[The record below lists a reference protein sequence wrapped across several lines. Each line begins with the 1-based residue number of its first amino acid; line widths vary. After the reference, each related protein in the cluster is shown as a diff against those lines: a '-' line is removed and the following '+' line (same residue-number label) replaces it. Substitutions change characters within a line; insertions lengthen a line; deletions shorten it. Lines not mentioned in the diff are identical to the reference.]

1 MVKDIST
8 VEEAL
13 EDIKAGKM
21 IVVIDDETREN
32 EGDIIMAAEM
42 VDAEAVNFIAKHA
55 RGLICVAL
63 TGEMLDRLQLGM
75 MVQENTAKMST
86 PFTISVDAV
95 QGTTT
100 GISAFDRATTIR
112 ALVDERTQPDDLA
125 RPGHIFPLRA
135 ARGGVLRRAGHTEA
149 AVDLCRMAGLRPSG
163 LLCEILAEDG
173 TMARGPEL
181 TVFAKQ
187 WGLKMITVFDLI
199 EYRRMKEKLVR
210 REAEADLPT
219 KYGDFRLIAYEGTV
233 DGSESVALIKGE
245 PWKNESALVRVHSQ
259 CLTGDV
265 FGSRRCDCGD
275 QLSSALEQICEE
287 GSGVFLYI
295 QQEGRGIGLVNKV
308 RAYELQDKGRDT
320 VEANEELGFPADLR
334 DYGIGAQ
341 ILVDIGLHK
350 IRLLTNNP
358 RKIIG
363 LKAYGLEV
371 VERRPIEITPNLKNV
386 RYLSTKR
393 DKLGHLFGELREEV
407 RKDDGNDCGCNCG
420 STAKGEKDGC

>member
-21 IVVIDDETREN
+21 IVVIDDEAREN

-245 PWKNESALVRVHSQ
+245 PWKDESALVRVHSQ

-371 VERRPIEITPNLKNV
+371 VERRPIEIPPNLKNV

-407 RKDDGNDCGCNCG
+407 RKDDGKNCGCNCG

>member
-1 MVKDIST
+1 VVKDIST

-63 TGEMLDRLQLGM
+63 TGERLDRLLLGM

-112 ALVDERTQPDDLA
+112 ALVDERTAPDDLA

-149 AVDLCRMAGLRPSG
+149 AVDLSRMAGLNPAG
-163 LLCEILAEDG
+163 VLCEILAEDG

-181 TVFAKQ
+181 TVFARQ

-199 EYRRMKEKLVR
+199 EYRRKKEKLVR

-219 KYGDFRLIAYEGTV
+219 RYGDFRLIAYEGTV

-245 PWKNESALVRVHSQ
+245 PWKDESALVRVHSQ

-308 RAYELQDKGRDT
+308 RAYALQDNGRDT

-358 RKIIG
+358 KKIIG

-386 RYLSTKR
+386 RYMSTKR
-393 DKLGHLFGELREEV
+393 DKLGHLFGELHEEV
-407 RKDDGNDCGCNCG
+407 RKDEDCDCDCKCN

>member
-1 MVKDIST
+1 MVTNT
-8 VEEAL
+8 VEEVI
-13 EDIKAGKM
+13 EDIRAGRM
-21 IVVIDDETREN
+21 VVVVDDETREN
-32 EGDIIMAAEM
+32 EGDIIMAAEK
-42 VDAEAVNFIAKHA
+42 VDAEAVNFIARHA

-63 TGEMLDRLQLGM
+63 TAERLERLQLGM
-75 MVQENTAKMST
+75 MVQENTAKMNT

-95 QGTTT
+95 HGTTT

-112 ALVDERTQPDDLA
+112 ALVDEKTRPEDLA

-135 ARGGVLRRAGHTEA
+135 AAGGVLRRAGHTEA
-149 AVDLCRMAGLRPSG
+149 AVDLARMAGLAPAG
-163 LLCEILAEDG
+163 VLCEILAEDG
-173 TMARGPEL
+173 TMARGEQL
-181 TVFAKQ
+181 TSFAER
-187 WGLKMITVFDLI
+187 WGLKMITVYDLI
-199 EYRRMKEKLVR
+199 EYRRRKEKLVM

-219 KYGDFRLIAYEGTV
+219 RYGQVRLIAYRGTV

-245 PWKNESALVRVHSQ
+245 PWKDESALVRVHSQ

-265 FGSRRCDCGD
+265 FGSLRCDCGD
-275 QLSSALEQICEE
+275 QLSTALRQICEE

-308 RAYELQDKGRDT
+308 RAYALQDRGRDT

-341 ILVDIGLHK
+341 ILADLGLHR

-358 RKIIG
+358 KKIVG
-363 LKAYGLEV
+363 LRAYGLEV
-371 VERRPIEITPNLKNV
+371 VERVPIEVAPNRRNL

-393 DKLGHLFGELREEV
+393 DKLGHLFGDLEDV
-407 RKDDGNDCGCNCG
+407 SGSYDDSDCGCNCG
-420 STAKGEKDGC
+420 PTAKGEKSGG

>member
-32 EGDIIMAAEM
+32 EGDIIIAAEM

-63 TGEMLDRLQLGM
+63 TGERLDKLLLGM

-112 ALVDERTQPDDLA
+112 ALVDERTKPDDLA

-149 AVDLCRMAGLRPSG
+149 AVDLSRMAGLNPAG
-163 LLCEILAEDG
+163 VLCEILADDG

-187 WGLKMITVFDLI
+187 WGLKMITVHDLI
-199 EYRRMKEKLVR
+199 EYRRKKEKLVR
-210 REAEADLPT
+210 REAEAELPT

-245 PWKNESALVRVHSQ
+245 PWKDESALVRVHSQ

-308 RAYELQDKGRDT
+308 RAYALQDNGRDT

-341 ILVDIGLHK
+341 ILADIGLHK

-358 RKIIG
+358 KKIIG

-393 DKLGHLFGELREEV
+393 DKLGHLFGDLHEELR
-407 RKDDGNDCGCNCG
+407 KDEDCDCKCN

>member
-1 MVKDIST
+1 VVKDIST

-63 TGEMLDRLQLGM
+63 TGERLDRLLLGM

-112 ALVDERTQPDDLA
+112 ALVDERTAPDDLA

-149 AVDLCRMAGLRPSG
+149 AVDLSRMAGLNPAG
-163 LLCEILAEDG
+163 VLCEILAEDG

-181 TVFAKQ
+181 TVFARQ

-199 EYRRMKEKLVR
+199 EYRRKKEKLVR

-219 KYGDFRLIAYEGTV
+219 RYGDFRLIAYEGTV

-245 PWKNESALVRVHSQ
+245 PWKDESALVRVHSQ

-308 RAYELQDKGRDT
+308 RAYALQDNGRDT

-358 RKIIG
+358 KKIIG

-386 RYLSTKR
+386 RYMSTKR
-393 DKLGHLFGELREEV
+393 DKLGHLFGDLHEEV
-407 RKDDGNDCGCNCG
+407 RKDEDCDCDCKCN

>member
-13 EDIKAGKM
+13 EDIKSGRM
-21 IVVIDDETREN
+21 IIVVDDETREN

-63 TGEMLDRLQLGM
+63 TGERLDRLQLGM

-95 QGTTT
+95 HGTTT

-112 ALVDERTQPDDLA
+112 SLVDERTKPDDLA

-149 AVDLCRMAGLRPSG
+149 AVDLSRMAGLNPAG
-163 LLCEILAEDG
+163 VLCEILAEDG

-199 EYRRMKEKLVR
+199 EYRRKKEKLVR

-219 KYGDFRLIAYEGTV
+219 KYGNFRLIAYEGTV

-245 PWKNESALVRVHSQ
+245 PWKDESALVRVHSQ

-308 RAYELQDKGRDT
+308 RAYALQDDGRDT

-341 ILVDIGLHK
+341 ILADIGLHK

-358 RKIIG
+358 KKIIG

-371 VERRPIEITPNLKNV
+371 VERRPIEVAPNLKNV
-386 RYLSTKR
+386 RYMSTKR

-407 RKDDGNDCGCNCG
+407 RKDDDCDCGCKCN
-420 STAKGEKDGC
+420 STVKGEKDGC

>member
-1 MVKDIST
+1 
-8 VEEAL
+8 
-13 EDIKAGKM
+13 M
-21 IVVIDDETREN
+21 IVVVDDETREN
-32 EGDIIMAAEM
+32 EGDIIMAAEK
-42 VDAEAVNFIAKHA
+42 VDAEAVNFIARHA

-63 TGEMLDRLQLGM
+63 SGEMLDRLQLGM

-95 QGTTT
+95 HGTTT

-112 ALVDERTQPDDLA
+112 ALVDENTKPDDLA

-149 AVDLCRMAGLRPSG
+149 AVDLSRMAGLNPAG
-163 LLCEILAEDG
+163 VLCEILAEDG

-181 TVFAKQ
+181 TAFAEK
-187 WGLKMITVFDLI
+187 WGLKMITVYDLI
-199 EYRRMKEKLVR
+199 EYRRKKEILVR

-219 KYGDFRLIAYEGTV
+219 RYGNFRLIAYEGTV
-233 DGSESVALIKGE
+233 DNSESVALIKGE
-245 PWKNESALVRVHSQ
+245 PWKDESALVRVHSQ

-265 FGSRRCDCGD
+265 FGSQRCDCGD

-308 RAYELQDKGRDT
+308 RAYELQDQGRDT

-358 RKIIG
+358 RKIVG

-371 VERRPIEITPNLKNV
+371 VERLPIEITPNLKNV

-393 DKLGHLFGELREEV
+393 DKLGHLFGEMRDDV
-407 RKDDGNDCGCNCG
+407 RNYDEKSCGCGCKL
-420 STAKGEKDGC
+420 TAKGEKDGC